1 MEVLMDGSHFDILV
15 RTIAHSGTRRRLVSL
30 LAALPL
36 GGVLPTLGEEEAA
49 AQQRPIDRLQQRT
62 PQRNRKQR
70 NNNQNNNNN
79 NNQNN
84 NGGGGGNTPPTDP
97 GPSGCDCECMNDCQ
111 HQVRDCG
118 NDSVDQCQLRC
129 EPGSDNTIEECFEC
143 FTSHVNE
150 CFQSLSSCVDACQ
163 SG

>member
-1 MEVLMDGSHFDILV
+1 MDGSRFDTLA
-15 RTIAHSGTRRRLVSL
+15 RAIAHSGTRRRLVSL
-30 LAALPL
+30 LLALPL
-36 GGVLPTLGEEEAA
+36 GGVLPTLSEEEAA
-49 AQQRPIDRLQQRT
+49 AQQRPIDRLRQRT

-70 NNNQNNNNN
+70 NNNQNNNNNN

-129 EPGSDNTIEECFEC
+129 EPGSDNTIEDCFEC
-143 FTSHVNE
+143 FTSHINE
-150 CFQSLSSCVDACQ
+150 CFQSLSNCVDACQ